1 MSQRKHKRSGELLE
15 KKKLKVKRP
24 PRYQVIFHNDD
35 YTTQDFVVEMLKT
48 YFHKK
53 HSEAVHLM
61 LTIHKTGSGVAGVYP
76 RDIAE
81 TKRAQVEQR
90 ATSRSLPLRLS
101 LKEDE

>member
-1 MSQRKHKRSGELLE
+1 MSQRKTKRSGELLE

-35 YTTQDFVVEMLKT
+35 YTPQHFVVEVLEN
-48 YFHKK
+48 YFHKN

-61 LTIHKTGSGVAGVYP
+61 LTIHKTGSGVAGIYP

-81 TKRAQVEQR
+81 TKRAQVEQL
-90 ATSRSLPLRLS
+90 AASCSVPLRLS
-101 LKEDE
+101 LKEE